1 LALTDKELYLR
12 IGRPQ
17 NACVQCGSEISMAGK
32 HPSALLD
39 PDGPDT
45 APREDTPL
53 RRDYCTDCWQKLAG
67 GHYVGYWMARREA
80 PKPRKIRTRKER
92 NAALVSYFEMLK
104 SRQAMENE
112 DHTQSLYLLA
122 HLLMKYGVFK
132 WVKSTVAG
140 PGTGEQIFFR
150 NTAADEVVEIQS
162 VELEDARIADIKKE
176 IDAYLATAVSSDEN
190 AAALQPAQEPVS
202 AN

>member
-1 LALTDKELYLR
+1 MALTDKELYLR

-17 NACVQCGSEISMAGK
+17 NTCVQCGATISFAGK

-45 APREDTPL
+45 APREDAAL
-53 RRDYCTDCWQKLAG
+53 RRDYCSDCWAKLG
-67 GHYVGYWMARREA
+67 DGHYVGYWMARREP

-112 DHTQSLYLLA
+112 DHTQSLYLIA

-140 PGTGEQIFFR
+140 PGSGEQIFFR
-150 NTAADEVVEIQS
+150 NTAADEIVEIQS

-176 IDAYLATAVSSDEN
+176 IDAYLATAVSADDSGN
-190 AAALQPAQEPVS
+190 AAPPEAEPLAV
-202 AN
+202 N

>member
-1 LALTDKELYLR
+1 VDLALTDKELYLR

-17 NACVQCGSEISMAGK
+17 NTCMQCGATIAVAGK

-53 RRDYCTDCWQKLAG
+53 RRDYCTECWQNLG
-67 GHYVGYWMARREA
+67 EGHYVGYWMARREA

-92 NAALVSYFEMLK
+92 NAALLSYFEMLRNRE
-104 SRQAMENE
+104 SLEGEDQAQN
-112 DHTQSLYLLA
+112 LYFLA

-132 WVKSTVAG
+132 WVKSTMGESGA
-140 PGTGEQIFFR
+140 EQIFFR
-150 NTAADEVVEIQS
+150 NTTNDEVVEIQP
-162 VELEDARIADIKKE
+162 VELEDARIAEMKRE
-176 IDAYLATAVSSDEN
+176 IDAYLLTAVSHEDG
-190 AAALQPAQEPVS
+190 AEPVNT
-202 AN
+202 AA